1 MLVSDNEVMFFESD
15 MRFVKRFGLEAATDM
30 VLDYSA
36 INKTPFI
43 YDFFQ
48 LSSFLRI
55 LPSDLR
61 KLLDDIPGS
70 YRSLQIPKK
79 SGGYRELNQ
88 PLGRLPDIQER
99 IYTGILKRLKSSP
112 YATAY
117 HQGAHL
123 SDNAAPHIGKRF
135 LLKLD
140 ITDFFGSIRFDMVL
154 SSVFN
159 TSLYPRHIGAML
171 TSLCCLEDVLPQGTC
186 TSPTLS
192 NLVMKRFD
200 DIFGAWCKRHGFDY
214 TRYSDDITVSGNT
227 SLYPAYCAVKSMLH
241 KMGFELNERKTHFIT
256 DSFRQ
261 TVTGLTVNEKV
272 NVTAAYKRKLRQELY
287 YTDRF
292 GIESA
297 AQYLHQPDAKK
308 YYQQL
313 MGRLNFVLSIEPDH
327 TYFIKAKEKLSEQRD
342 EII

>member
-1 MLVSDNEVMFFESD
+1 MLVLDNEVMFFETD

-70 YRSLQIPKK
+70 YHSLQISKK

-186 TSPTLS
+186 TS
-192 NLVMKRFD
+192 
-200 DIFGAWCKRHGFDY
+200 KRHGFDY

-227 SLYPAYCAVKSMLH
+227 SLYPAYCAAKSMLH

-327 TYFIKAKEKLSEQRD
+327 TYFIKAKEKLSEQRA

>member
-1 MLVSDNEVMFFESD
+1 MLVFDNEVMFFEAD
-15 MRFVKRFGLEAATDM
+15 MRFVNRFGLEAATEM
-30 VLDYSA
+30 VLDYTA
-36 INKTPFI
+36 TNKTPFI

-48 LSSFLRI
+48 LSAFLRI
-55 LPSDLR
+55 MPSDLR
-61 KLLDDIPGS
+61 ELLDDIPGS

-88 PLGRLPDIQER
+88 AIGRLPFIQER
-99 IYTGILKRLKSSP
+99 IYTGILDHLKCSR

-117 HQGAHL
+117 HQHAHL
-123 SDNAAPHIGKRF
+123 SDNAAPHIRKKY

-154 SSVFN
+154 SSIFN
-159 TSLYPRHIGAML
+159 SSRFPTHIGAML

-200 DIFGAWCKRHGFDY
+200 DTFGAWCKRHGFDY
-214 TRYSDDITVSGNT
+214 TRYSDDITVSGNS
-227 SLYPAYCAVKSMLH
+227 SLYPAYCVAKNFLDE
-241 KMGFELNERKTHFIT
+241 MGFELNEHKTHFIT
-256 DSFRQ
+256 NSFRQ
-261 TVTGLTVNEKV
+261 MVTGLTVNEKV
-272 NVTAAYKRKLRQELY
+272 NVTTDYKRKLRQELY

-292 GIESA
+292 GLESA
-297 AQYLHQPDAKK
+297 AQYLHQPDAQK

-313 MGRLNFVLSIEPDH
+313 MGRLNFVLSIEPDNS
-327 TYFIKAKEKLSEQRD
+327 YFISAKEKLSAQRT